1 VRPLPR
7 HSSLATVL
15 EVNVNQAPEGI
26 RVEIY
31 DQSYFMRGDLD
42 PEYIRQLAQFVDG
55 KMRAVADRTHIV
67 DSLRV
72 AVLTALNIADECH
85 QLRSKVAKV
94 EKRMAECGDVLD
106 RLFEVA

>member
-1 VRPLPR
+1 LPL
-7 HSSLATVL
+7 LF

-31 DQSYFMRGDLD
+31 DQAYFMRGELD
-42 PEYIRQLAQFVDG
+42 PAYIRQLAEFVDG
-55 KMRAVADRTHIV
+55 KMRAVADRTRTV

-85 QLRSKVAKV
+85 QLRARVAEV
-94 EKRMAECGDVLD
+94 EKRVAECGDVLD
-106 RLFEVA
+106 RLIEVA